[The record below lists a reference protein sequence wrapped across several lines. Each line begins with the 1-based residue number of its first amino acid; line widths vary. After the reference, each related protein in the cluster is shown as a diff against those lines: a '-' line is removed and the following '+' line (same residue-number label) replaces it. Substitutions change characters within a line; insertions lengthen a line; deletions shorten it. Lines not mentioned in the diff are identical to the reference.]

1 MIRQVE
7 INENLCDQWQWK
19 HAKTGVYETEFSYQY
34 LMMENSISVSGEFRK
49 VLDSCLPRKISAF
62 LWKARWVVLEDENH
76 IFAKCTYAFEVWSR
90 HNEWWGIQSVGAA
103 VWPMYLHPCGG
114 PFGKR
119 LGAAILW
126 HLWLARNNQIFQEV
140 FEVPAAVFFYKAQVA
155 AFWWLKQRSKLLQG
169 RLTHGMHDPQRGL
182 LFSGDVCSGVVLEKV
197 QVRLV
202 AEAPVLVAM
211 VVLCGFPVEMV

>member
-1 MIRQVE
+1 
-7 INENLCDQWQWK
+7 
-19 HAKTGVYETEFSYQY
+19 
-34 LMMENSISVSGEFRK
+34 MENSISVSGEFRK
-49 VLDSCLPRKISAF
+49 VWDSCLPRKISAF
-62 LWKARWVVLEDENH
+62 LWKARVVLEDESH
-76 IFAKCTYAFEVWSR
+76 ILAKCTYAFEVWSR
-90 HNEWWGIQSVGAA
+90 HNEWWGIQSVGVG
-103 VWPMYLHPCGG
+103 VWPMYLYPCGG

-119 LGAAILW
+119 SGRIWLATSAAILW
-126 HLWLARNNQIFQEV
+126 HLWLARNNQLFQEV
-140 FEVPAAVFFYKAQVA
+140 FEVPAAVVYKAQVA
-155 AFWWLKQRSKLLQG
+155 AFWWLKQRSKLLQPLETQG